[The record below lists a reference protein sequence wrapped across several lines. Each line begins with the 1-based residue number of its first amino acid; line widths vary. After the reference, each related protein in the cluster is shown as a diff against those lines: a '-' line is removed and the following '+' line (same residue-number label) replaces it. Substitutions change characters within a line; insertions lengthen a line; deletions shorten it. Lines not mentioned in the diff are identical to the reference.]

1 MNRRELAKSLLGTIA
16 SYSLL
21 ETLFTRD
28 AFAGAVKPVTDHW
41 VRHLNTMSLDL
52 RSAKIA
58 PALWQAKL
66 KELYDRIEPAELLAA
81 IDFDKLTAKFDYPD
95 LGVNTRPVQ
104 FPRLDGIPE
113 DLAFYSKVFGMR
125 RDRAIIPHGHK
136 NMVSCH
142 YVLKGEFLLKQYDK
156 LDETDS
162 HMIIAPTI
170 DEVARAGSHSSI
182 SDEKNNV
189 HWLRATTET
198 AFTFDVLILD
208 LKGKSADVENIDPYE
223 AEKISASATTFTG
236 EKLANRKDRD
246 PRARSWES
254 GHGRTP
260 GGSSRGE
267 RPPPAGRHGPGSP
280 PPACRLAALCGLA
293 THGAPR

>member
-1 MNRRELAKSLLGTIA
+1 MNRREFAKSLLGTIA

-28 AFAGAVKPVTDHW
+28 AFAGTVKPVTDHW
-41 VRHLNTMSLDL
+41 VRDLNAMSLDL
-52 RSAKIA
+52 RSARIA
-58 PALWQAKL
+58 PALWQAKV

-81 IDFDKLTAKFDYPD
+81 IDFDKLTARFDFPD

-113 DLAFYSKVFGMR
+113 DLAFYGKVFGMR

-156 LDETDS
+156 VDETDS
-162 HMIIAPTI
+162 HMIIVPTI

-198 AFTFDVLILD
+198 AFTFDVLVLD
-208 LKGKSADVENIDPYE
+208 LKGKSADIENIDPYD
-223 AEKISASATTFTG
+223 AEKISGNLLRVKKLHVDEALHKYGHDTHHG
-236 EKLANRKDRD
+236 EIQKSGALT
-246 PRARSWES
+246 PR
-254 GHGRTP
+254 
-260 GGSSRGE
+260 
-267 RPPPAGRHGPGSP
+267 PAEEPRVI
-280 PPACRLAALCGLA
+280 RLG
-293 THGAPR
+293 

>member
-1 MNRRELAKSLLGTIA
+1 MALKPGRG
-16 SYSLL
+16 
-21 ETLFTRD
+21 
-28 AFAGAVKPVTDHW
+28 VKFFSDHW
-41 VRHLNTMSLDL
+41 VRDLDTMSRDL
-52 RSAKIA
+52 RSARIA
-58 PALWQAKL
+58 PALWQAKA
-66 KELYDRIEPAELLAA
+66 KELYDRIEPVELLAA
-81 IDFDKLTAKFDYPD
+81 IDFDKLTAGFDYPD

-156 LDETDS
+156 VDETDS

-198 AFTFDVLILD
+198 AFTFDVLVLD
-208 LKGKSADVENIDPYE
+208 LEGESADIKNIDPYD
-223 AEKISASATTFTG
+223 AEKISG
-236 EKLANRKDRD
+236 NLLRVKKLKVDEALRKYGHDTHHAEIQKSGALAPPQAEE
-246 PRARSWES
+246 PRVI
-254 GHGRTP
+254 
-260 GGSSRGE
+260 
-267 RPPPAGRHGPGSP
+267 
-280 PPACRLAALCGLA
+280 RLG
-293 THGAPR
+293 